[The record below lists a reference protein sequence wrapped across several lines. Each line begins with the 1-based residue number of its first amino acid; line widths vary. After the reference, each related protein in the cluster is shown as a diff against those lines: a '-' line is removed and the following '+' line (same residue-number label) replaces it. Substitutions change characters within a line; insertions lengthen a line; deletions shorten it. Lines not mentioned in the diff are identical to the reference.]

1 MQAHLAAQDDDMW
14 YVITDGP
21 LKILKP
27 NTAVAVTEG
36 APQMVE
42 KSRSEWTSEDKKKA
56 NLDNVAKDILYKT
69 LDKNT
74 FSKIKM
80 CSTAKDIWEKLIQI
94 CEGNEQTKENKL
106 SVAMQKFEN
115 LKMRAGETLNEFDER
130 FSSLVNELTALGKEY
145 NNREIALK
153 VMRALPR
160 EWDVK
165 TMAMRVSKD
174 LNKLELHDLFA
185 DLKAYEFEL
194 EVRSGEEPSNL
205 PTKALAATATAF
217 TATATTSST
226 AAAVVPQALPTVIID
241 NTLEK
246 TAEQISSD
254 AMSLFVKKFSRFMKK
269 NHRTYQGPNRNFKKD
284 SPSGDMGCFN
294 CGKIGH
300 FIADCPKPKKDDQ
313 ERKDHKRND
322 KKTRRDRKAMIAEE
336 SKPKWADSS
345 SESSDSES
353 HSSDSDAE
361 EVKCLMADNDSTS
374 TFEEVFDFD
383 SNEFTRTDFID
394 ALYDMVKEYSRLS
407 QSFEEVKIEN
417 RNLKNQNSKLT

>member
-1 MQAHLAAQDDDMW
+1 MAHFIKVPMFSKEDFDDW
-14 YVITDGP
+14 KIHGL

-27 NTAVAVTEG
+27 DTTIAVTDG

-42 KSRSEWTSEDKKKA
+42 KPRSEWTSEDKKKA
-56 NLDNVAKDILYKT
+56 NLDNFTNDILYKT

-80 CSTAKDIWEKLIQI
+80 CTTAKEIWEKLIHI
-94 CEGNEQTKENKL
+94 CERNEQTKENKL

-115 LKMRAGETLNEFDER
+115 LKMKAGETLNEFNEC
-130 FSSLVNELTALGKEY
+130 FSSLVNELAALGKEHG
-145 NNREIALK
+145 NREITLK

-194 EVRSGEEPSNL
+194 EVRSEEEPSSNL
-205 PTKALAATATAF
+205 PTKALI
-217 TATATTSST
+217 ATTDT
-226 AAAVVPQALPTVIID
+226 TIVAVVVIPQALPAITID
-241 NTLEK
+241 IASEK
-246 TAEQISSD
+246 NAKQIRSD

-269 NHRTYQGPNRNFKKD
+269 NHRAYQGPNRNFKND
-284 SPSGDMGCFN
+284 SPSGDMACFN

-313 ERKDHKRND
+313 
-322 KKTRRDRKAMIAEE
+322 KKKEYKKI
-336 SKPKWADSS
+336 
-345 SESSDSES
+345 
-353 HSSDSDAE
+353 
-361 EVKCLMADNDSTS
+361 STS
-374 TFEEVFDFD
+374 PEEIAK
-383 SNEFTRTDFID
+383 R
-394 ALYDMVKEYSRLS
+394 
-407 QSFEEVKIEN
+407 
-417 RNLKNQNSKLT
+417 